1 MSSHAEPKRG
11 PNQLKRIETSKNGYK
26 RPNFFPSGRWGET
39 TPNFCSSISS
49 TQKTPRKSVWHV
61 QANSGST
68 RRIAVWL
75 SLVALQTPFPVSP
88 FQSCLFPP
96 KDLLWRISQVFSSLP
111 GGDWQGQ
118 GRLYKSP
125 SSLARILGQGGW
137 G

>member
-96 KDLLWRISQVFSSLP
+96 KDLLWRISQVF
-111 GGDWQGQ
+111 
-118 GRLYKSP
+118 GRR
-125 SSLARILGQGGW
+125 LAGSRETLQEPLISGTNPWARWMGLG
-137 G
+137 